1 MDLIRLFE
9 DGLEQLWQTFG
20 AQQGG
25 VLVPV
30 VYVRIARDP
39 YQPGGRVVN
48 TTTLHPIP
56 RVALLD
62 YDLTMNPRTDIQVS
76 DKQCI
81 IRAKHITF
89 RPSLSDR
96 IREADGTEWNV
107 VGLSGD
113 VRLYHD
119 LQLRKR

>member
-1 MDLIRLFE
+1 MDLLRLFR
-9 DGLEQLWQTFG
+9 DGLDQLWKTFG
-20 AQQGG
+20 SQQGG

-30 VYVRIARDP
+30 TYIRVTRDP

-48 TTTLHPIP
+48 TTSLHPIP

-81 IRAKHITF
+81 IRAKDIAF
-89 RPSLSDR
+89 KPSLSDR
-96 IREADGTEWNV
+96 VREADGTEWSV
-107 VGLSGD
+107 MGLSGET
-113 VRLYHD
+113 RIYHD

>member
-1 MDLIRLFE
+1 MDLLRLFE

-25 VLVPV
+25 LLVPV
-30 VYVRIARDP
+30 IYIRISRDP

-48 TTTLHPIP
+48 TTTQYPIP

-81 IRAKHITF
+81 IRAKHIPF
-89 RPSLSDR
+89 RPSLNDR

-107 VGLSGD
+107 MGLSGD